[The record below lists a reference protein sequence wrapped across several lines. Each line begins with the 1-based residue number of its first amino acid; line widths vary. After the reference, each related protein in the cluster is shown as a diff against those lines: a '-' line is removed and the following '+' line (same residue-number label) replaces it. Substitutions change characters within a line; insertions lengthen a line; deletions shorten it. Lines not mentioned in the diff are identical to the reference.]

1 RRQSMRPIL
10 DPCETRV
17 SCEIRL
23 GAGGSDGRVR
33 RGLAASNRLIR
44 DATAARSL
52 ASAFRNSPPAC
63 RLRLPG
69 EREFASTEPT
79 CSPPCLLMPVCC
91 SLGVSDMRG
100 ASPKTLQKPLPW
112 KHVIARCCSAPA
124 EGSFVTQTETRPT
137 YRPAHF

>member
-1 RRQSMRPIL
+1 MRPIL
-10 DPCETRV
+10 DPCEIRV

-69 EREFASTEPT
+69 ERGMQRYREQLARGVALYPAILPALEPWAEKYAVT
-79 CSPPCLLMPVCC
+79 APTA
-91 SLGVSDMRG
+91 VS
-100 ASPKTLQKPLPW
+100 
-112 KHVIARCCSAPA
+112 
-124 EGSFVTQTETRPT
+124 
-137 YRPAHF
+137 